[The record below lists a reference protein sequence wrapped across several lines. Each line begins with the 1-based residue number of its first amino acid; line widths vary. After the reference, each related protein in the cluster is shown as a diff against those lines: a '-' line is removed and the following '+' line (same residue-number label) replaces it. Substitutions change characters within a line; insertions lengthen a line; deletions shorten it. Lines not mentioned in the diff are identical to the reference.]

1 MKLKVYYP
9 LFFIMV
15 CHGFFATAQTEKPK
29 DDNLNKLDD
38 GGKKHGTWVISFPAK
53 KGELPYSEYGS
64 FEHGLKNGTWTKLT
78 KEGELIS
85 EENFKNNLLDGAA
98 RYYDHG
104 KLYCEG
110 TYLSNSSSQ
119 EKDTIVVT
127 HPETLLESYK
137 ELPAYYGSFRQG
149 EWHYYDPE
157 NGKLMRVEEYAE
169 DELIYKRNFPN
180 FYSDSVAFKKR
191 EALLPHIIQKKST
204 LPKGKK
210 QSYLNY

>member
-1 MKLKVYYP
+1 MKLFFP
-9 LFFIMV
+9 LFFVIFSSSFSGV
-15 CHGFFATAQTEKPK
+15 AQIEKPK
-29 DDNLNKLDD
+29 GDNLNKFDES
-38 GGKKHGTWVISFPAK
+38 GKKHGTWVNSFAPK
-53 KGELPYSEYGS
+53 KGELPYSEYGNY
-64 FEHGLKNGTWTKLT
+64 EHGLKYGTWTKLT

-85 EENFKNNLLDGAA
+85 EENFKNNLLDGEA
-98 RYYDHG
+98 RYYDYG

-110 TYLSNSSSQ
+110 TYLSKSSSQ

-137 ELPAYYGSFRQG
+137 ELPAYFGSFRQG

-180 FYSDSVAFKKR
+180 FYSDSIAFKNR
-191 EALLPHIIQKKST
+191 EALLPHNFHKKPN